1 MAGARTDGA
10 TAEKAGG
17 VLSYFTRHRTAA
29 SFLMVVMLALGLVA
43 ATKIRS
49 QFFPDVV
56 VDTVTVTVAWDGA
69 GPEEL
74 DRSVVA
80 LLDPAL
86 QGVEGVTGST
96 AVSKDNSTTITLSFG
111 PGWDMARATEDVKAA
126 VEGVRSLPDTTEEPV
141 VRRGVWKDKV
151 TEVVIWGDIAPDQIA
166 QIGDDFVARAFR
178 AGITRTTITGVA
190 APQIGVAVP
199 ETARVRQDISLKEV
213 ADAIAREIDTR
224 PAGDVAGGG
233 ARLRAGTETR
243 SADEIRDLV
252 VRTNPDGSQLYL
264 RNLGTVTVTASD
276 AERAYYM
283 EGLPAVLIRVDRTAE
298 GDAIGMEATV
308 RALAAELE
316 PKLPAGVQV
325 ALINARAQ
333 DITDQL
339 DILMKNGLSGLVLVL
354 IVLFL
359 FLSARTA
366 FWVAMGIPVSMLAAV
381 GVMYAM
387 GLTIN
392 MMSLFALIIT
402 LGIVV
407 DDAIVV
413 AEHADH
419 RHRRLGDSPAAAPV
433 NAVRRMLGPVFSS
446 TATTVLAFVALL
458 FIGGEF
464 GSMIA
469 DIPWVVTAVL
479 IASLIESFLILPNHM
494 RHALAAGAKRHWYD
508 WPSTQFNRGLAWGT
522 DHLFG
527 PFMVWVVRLRYL
539 VVAAALV
546 LLALSYAQVQ
556 RGTVPFAFFTA
567 PERGSV
573 TGNFAFLP
581 GATREDARAFTRE
594 LDRAV
599 AAVGAAYEAE
609 SGTYPIVHALAQVG
623 GTAAKGIPGQET
635 MDPDTLGSMDIGLVS
650 ADARDFSA
658 QDFVRMLMAEIQ
670 RPAGLSVL
678 SFRSQGAGP
687 GGDSLAVN
695 FYGTDSFALKAA
707 ATDLIAALGQYPEV
721 TGLQDSLP
729 YGKEDMVLELTA
741 QGEALGFTT
750 EAIGAEL
757 FGRLNGITAVEFPA
771 GTRTTAV
778 TVRLPEEELTADFLD
793 TTLMR
798 TPAGEW
804 VPLGE
809 IVTAESAIAFSTVNR
824 ENGRRVVSVT
834 GALAEDDPARA
845 AEIAATLRDDILPAI
860 ATAHNVDWDLGGLAL
875 QQDTFLDEAMVGFLL
890 CIAGIYLVLGW
901 VFGSWFRPLIVMA
914 VIPFGLIGTIWGHM
928 HFNLAMSLFTIIGL
942 IGMSGIII
950 NDAIVL
956 VTTVQDYARRMP
968 IVEAA
973 ISGTKDRLRPI
984 MLTTLTTVLGLAPLM
999 FEESRQSLFLKP
1011 TVVTLVYGLS
1021 VGFFV
1026 VLLMIPSLLV
1036 IQADATRAL
1045 KSLRRMLGGRR
1056 VAAPLRAGLAVAG
1069 LAILGVE
1076 LALIL
1081 PWARGGALPGWLAA
1095 LAGPLP
1101 PLVALPGAGL
1111 AAALAIAGLWYAIA
1125 ALSTRRAA

>member
-1 MAGARTDGA
+1 MAD
-10 TAEKAGG
+10 AGTG
-17 VLSYFTRHRTAA
+17 LLSYFTRHRTAA
-29 SFLMVVMLALGLVA
+29 SFVMVVMLALGLVA
-43 ATKIRS
+43 ASKIRS

-56 VDTVTVTVAWDGA
+56 VDTVTVTVGWDGA

-80 LLDPAL
+80 LLEPSL

-96 AVSKDNSTTITLSFG
+96 AVSKDNATTITLVLE
-111 PGWDMARATEDVKAA
+111 PGWDMARATEEVKAA
-126 VEGVRSLPDTTEEPV
+126 VEAVRTLPDGTDEPV

-151 TEVVIWGDIAPDQIA
+151 TEVVIWGPIAPDQIA
-166 QIGDDFVARAFR
+166 RLGDDFVATLYR

-190 APQIGVAVP
+190 APGIELRVP
-199 ETARVRQDISLKEV
+199 EAARVRQDIALKDV

-224 PAGDVAGGG
+224 PAGDIAGGG

-243 SADEIRDLV
+243 TAEEIRDLV
-252 VRTNPDGSQLYL
+252 VRTNPDGSKLYI
-264 RNLGTVTVTASD
+264 RNLATVSTTGTD
-276 AERAYYM
+276 AGRAYYM
-283 EGLPAVLIRVDRTAE
+283 EGQPAVLIRVDRTAE

-308 RALAAELE
+308 RGLAAALE
-316 PKLPAGVQV
+316 PELPEGVNV

-333 DITDQL
+333 DITGQL

-381 GVMYAM
+381 GVMYAA

-392 MMSLFALIIT
+392 LMSLFALIIT

-419 RHRRLGDSPAAAPV
+419 RHRTLGESPGLAPV
-433 NAVRRMLGPVFSS
+433 NAVRKMLGPVFSS

-479 IASLIESFLILPNHM
+479 VASLIESFLILPNHM
-494 RHALAAGAKRHWYD
+494 RHALIAGAKPRWYD
-508 WPSTQFNRGLAWGT
+508 WPSTRFNQGFAWATGR
-522 DHLFG
+522 LFA
-527 PFMVWVVRLRYL
+527 PLMLWVVRLRYL
-539 VVAAALV
+539 VVAAAL
-546 LLALSYAQVQ
+546 LMLALSYAQVQ
-556 RGTVPFAFFTA
+556 RGAVPFAFFTA

-581 GATREDARAFTRE
+581 GATRDDARAFTAE

-609 SGTYPIVHALAQVG
+609 KGVYPIVHALAQIG
-623 GTAAKGIPGQET
+623 GTAAKGIPGEET
-635 MDPDTLGSMDIGLVS
+635 MDQDTLGSMDIGLVS
-650 ADARDFSA
+650 ADERDFSA
-658 QDFVRMLMAEIQ
+658 QEFVRMLMAEVQ
-670 RPAGLSVL
+670 RPAGLAVL

-695 FYGTDSFALKAA
+695 FYGPDSVALKRAA
-707 ATDLIAALGQYPEV
+707 EALMAALAQYPEV

-729 YGKEDMVLELTA
+729 YGKEDMVLALTP

-757 FGRLNGITAVEFPA
+757 FGRLNGITAAEFPA

-778 TVRLPEEELTADFLD
+778 TVRLPEDELTADFLD

-798 TPAGEW
+798 TPAGDW

-809 IVTAESAIAFSTVNR
+809 IVTAESAIAFSTVTR

-845 AEIAATLRDDILPAI
+845 ARIGAALGTEILPAI
-860 ATAHNVDWDLGGLAL
+860 AQAHNVDWDLGGLAL
-875 QQDTFLDEAMVGFLL
+875 QQDAFLDEAMVGFLL
-890 CIAGIYLVLGW
+890 CILGIYLVLGW
-901 VFGSWFRPLIVMA
+901 VFGSWFRPLIVLA
-914 VIPFGLIGTIWGHM
+914 VIPFGLIGTIWGHV
-928 HFNLAMSLFTIIGL
+928 HFGLAMSLFTIIGL

-956 VTTVQDYARRMP
+956 VTTVQDYAARMP
-968 IVEAA
+968 IAKAA
-973 ISGTKDRLRPI
+973 IAGTSDRLRPI
-984 MLTTLTTVLGLAPLM
+984 LLTTLTTVLGLAPLM
-999 FEESRQSLFLKP
+999 YEESRQSLFLKP

-1021 VGFFV
+1021 VG
-1026 VLLMIPSLLV
+1026 
-1036 IQADATRAL
+1036 
-1045 KSLRRMLGGRR
+1045 
-1056 VAAPLRAGLAVAG
+1056 
-1069 LAILGVE
+1069 
-1076 LALIL
+1076 
-1081 PWARGGALPGWLAA
+1081 
-1095 LAGPLP
+1095 
-1101 PLVALPGAGL
+1101 
-1111 AAALAIAGLWYAIA
+1111 
-1125 ALSTRRAA
+1125 